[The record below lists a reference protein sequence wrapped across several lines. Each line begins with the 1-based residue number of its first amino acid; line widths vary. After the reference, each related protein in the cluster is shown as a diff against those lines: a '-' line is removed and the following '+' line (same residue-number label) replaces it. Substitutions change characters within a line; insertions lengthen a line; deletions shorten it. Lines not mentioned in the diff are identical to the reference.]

1 MSVDA
6 RIEELG
12 IDLSQPSSPI
22 ANYVPCV
29 RVGNLLFLSGNGPR
43 RGGSNE
49 MVTGKLGRDLS
60 VEEGYDAAR
69 LVGIQLLAAIKKELG
84 TLDAVERCVKALGMV
99 NGTTE
104 FTQQPA
110 VINGFSDLMVEV
122 FGENGKHAQV
132 RRRHGKPAERYRSR
146 DRTNC
151 PNQGWRMKWADS
163 E

>member
-1 MSVDA
+1 MSADA

-43 RGGSNE
+43 RGGSSE

-69 LVGIQLLAAIKKELG
+69 LVGIQLLAAIKNELG
-84 TLDAVERCVKALGMV
+84 TLDSVERCVKALGMV
-99 NGTTE
+99 NGTPD
-104 FTQQPA
+104 FVQQPA
-110 VINGFSDLMVEV
+110 VVNGFSDLMVEV
-122 FGENGKHAQV
+122 FGENGKHA
-132 RRRHGKPAERYRSR
+132 RSAVGMGSL
-146 DRTNC
+146 
-151 PNQGWRMKWADS
+151 PNGIAVEIELIVQIKDGA
-163 E
+163 